1 MLPRLRHTDH
11 RQEHYRTDG
20 FHYPIVAMPSSGQV
34 PECLTSSIYRLH
46 CAVPAELDFFV
57 QLFKERL
64 GGKTLPPVAFSP
76 RPYRNAAVRF
86 RGCLVDDF
94 EGRLKLVQETGLNVF
109 YFPANLIPGCDLLS
123 DSGTTTMTMEQW
135 AVMLLGD
142 EAYGSNEGFFE
153 LREQIPLTFGAD
165 WRLPPS
171 TPHEHLFLFHQGR
184 AAEYALSSVIRR
196 SYPLPTEKESFPSH
210 EKARRVQH
218 RLEHLRQRMGVKSS
232 LIVPSN
238 AHFDTTEA
246 NFAHWQIA
254 PLNLPCAEHESGSA
268 DFPFRGNIDL
278 EALRITLESATDN
291 VPLVYLTVTN
301 NTGGGQP
308 VSLENIRRAAALC
321 HEFNKPLFLDACR
334 FAENA
339 WFIREREPG
348 CRNMTVPEII
358 REMFAPVDGFHISF
372 KKDGLVNIG
381 GALVI
386 RPDGLLARSS
396 ELLDRLT
403 SHQILVEGHPTYGG
417 LAGRD
422 IKAIAEGLRT
432 VVRHEYLSHRIGQ
445 VHRFGECLRDA
456 GIPVME
462 PFGGHAIYI
471 DVDRFF
477 AGTAARDEE
486 FRGIS
491 LTALLL
497 VAGHRLCELG
507 IYAFGSYR
515 DGTEQ
520 PPDPRVNNVRAA
532 VPRLAYEDQ
541 DLAACAA
548 AIRILFE
555 NRDRIPAV
563 KVEYGRE
570 LPLRHFKSRFSFA

>member
-1 MLPRLRHTDH
+1 
-11 RQEHYRTDG
+11 
-20 FHYPIVAMPSSGQV
+20 MPSD
-34 PECLTSSIYRLH
+34 
-46 CAVPAELDFFV
+46 LDFFV
-57 QLFKERL
+57 RLFRQRL
-64 GGKTLPPVAFSP
+64 SGEYKMPASFRP

-86 RGCLVDDF
+86 RKSSLDDF
-94 EGRLKLVQETGLNVF
+94 EGRLELVQRTGLNVF
-109 YFPANLIPGCDLLS
+109 YFPAHMIPGCDLLS

-135 AVMLLGD
+135 ATMLLGD

-153 LREQIPLTFGAD
+153 LKEQIPLTFGQD
-165 WRLPPS
+165 WRLPTS

-184 AAEYALSSVIRR
+184 AAEYALATVIHNSHYFQIQEER
-196 SYPLPTEKESFPSH
+196 FPAN
-210 EKARRVQH
+210 ETGRKIQR
-218 RLEHLRQRMGVKSS
+218 RLEHLRRRMGVKSS
-232 LIVPSN
+232 LVVPSN

-246 NFAHWQIA
+246 NFAHWHIA
-254 PLNLPCAEHESGSA
+254 PLNLPCPEHESNRT

-278 EALRITLESATDN
+278 EALRTTLESAGGN
-291 VPLVYLTVTN
+291 VPLVYLTITN

-308 VSLENIRRAAALC
+308 VSLENIRKTAELC
-321 HEFNKPLFLDACR
+321 HDFGKPLFLDACR

-339 WFIREREPG
+339 WFIKKRELG
-348 CRNMTVPEII
+348 IGDLTIPEIVK
-358 REMFAPVDGFHISF
+358 EMFAPVDGFHISF
-372 KKDGLVNIG
+372 KKDGLANIG

-386 RPDGLLARSS
+386 RPDGFFSQLRNG

-403 SHQILVEGHPTYGG
+403 SHQILAEGHPTYGG

-432 VVRHEYLSHRIGQ
+432 VVRPEYLTHRIEQ
-445 VHRFGECLRDA
+445 VHRFGQSLLTA

-477 AGTAARDEE
+477 AGTGATDEE

-497 VAGHRLCELG
+497 IAGHRLCELG
-507 IYAFGSYR
+507 IYAFGSWQNGR
-515 DGTEQ
+515 EE

-532 VPRLAYEDQ
+532 VPRLTYEDQ
-541 DLAACAA
+541 DLAACAS
-548 AIRILFE
+548 AITLLFE
-555 NRDRIPAV
+555 ARDRIPPV
-563 KVEYGRE
+563 KVEYGRNLE
-570 LPLRHFKSRFSFA
+570 LRHFKSRFSFA